1 MNSLF
6 TRNIF
11 LVFIFLTLF
20 PFLHAENSR
29 FAIQHGPYLQNLKE
43 TEVTIV
49 WVTSKPSI
57 GWVEL
62 APNDQS
68 NFYFEERPQYFNT
81 TNGLKNITTIHSV
94 KIKNL
99 TPNTKY
105 NYRIYAKE
113 VVKTKGEEVYYGKTV
128 ATDVYNRKPL
138 TFQTNDKN
146 KLETSFIMLN
156 DIHSRTEEIPQLL
169 KIADYKK
176 VDKIIFNGDMV
187 SNILNEE
194 MIFSGFMSSSIKLFA
209 KEKPMYY
216 ARGNHETRG
225 LFASSFQRYFSPK
238 EPHLYFLL
246 RQGPICYIFL
256 DTGEDKPDSD
266 IEYYDVTDYDN
277 YRTEQAEWLAQAIQS
292 KDFTEAKFRVVIAH
306 IPPLPNDDVWHG
318 QKEILNKF
326 VPILNQ
332 ANIDVMLSGHL
343 HYYAKNKPTDLVQFP
358 VIVNAHNTVIKGV
371 TDKDKLQL
379 KVLDLKG
386 EIIDNITIQA
396 Q

>member
-1 MNSLF
+1 MNSLLA
-6 TRNIF
+6 RNI
-11 LVFIFLTLF
+11 LLAFIFLNLCF
-20 PFLHAENSR
+20 FLHAENIP
-29 FAIQHGPYLQNLKE
+29 FKIQHGPYLQNLKE

-62 APNDQS
+62 APDDQS
-68 NFYFEERPQYFNT
+68 NFYLEERPQYFNS
-81 TNGLKNITTIHSV
+81 TNGLKTITTTHSV
-94 KIKNL
+94 KIKGL

-105 NYRIYAKE
+105 HYRIYSKE
-113 VVKTKGEEVYYGKTV
+113 VVSTKGEEVYYGKTV
-128 ATDVYNRKPL
+128 ATNVYSRKPL
-138 TFQTNDKN
+138 TFTTNDKN

-156 DIHSRTEEIPQLL
+156 DIHSRTQEIPQLL
-169 KIADYKK
+169 KVANYEK
-176 VDKIIFNGDMV
+176 VDKVIFNGDMV
-187 SNILNEE
+187 SNLLNEE
-194 MIFSGFMSSSIKLFA
+194 MIFNDFMDASINLFA

-225 LFASSFQRYFSPK
+225 LFASSFQNYFSPK
-238 EPHLYFLL
+238 EPHLYYLL

-266 IEYYDVTDYDN
+266 IEYYDRTDYDK
-277 YRTEQAEWLAQAIQS
+277 YRTEQAEWLAQAVQS
-292 KDFTEAKFRVVIAH
+292 KEFIEAKFRVVIAH

-318 QKEILNKF
+318 QKEVLRKF

-343 HYYAKNKPTDLVQFP
+343 HYYINNKPTSSVQFP
-358 VIVNAHNTVIKGV
+358 VVVNAHNTAIKGV
-371 TDKDKLQL
+371 THEDELQL
-379 KVLDLKG
+379 EVWDLDGKV
-386 EIIDNITIQA
+386 IDKIVIQA